1 MRLSPFHLE
10 RKAAIKTR
18 SVFKICYQ
26 IGILSSPPCL
36 GYCVHSF
43 RADKAIKALLNHSPL
58 SQVVPVTKIPI
69 FVTETQASSATPIK
83 YIQDISSFISYS
95 HPIPHFEFDFC
106 RASCSRN
113 QLMPASLIQG
123 IYWSMDRARQRR
135 FSVAQIPENMA
146 KCKITFW
153 V

>member
-1 MRLSPFHLE
+1 MLSYWNSQF
-10 RKAAIKTR
+10 TT
-18 SVFKICYQ
+18 VF
-26 IGILSSPPCL
+26 GILCPLIP
-36 GYCVHSF
+36 G
-43 RADKAIKALLNHSPL
+43 RQRNQSPL
-58 SQVVPVTKIPI
+58 KPQPSLTSGSVTKIPI
-69 FVTETQASSATPIK
+69 FVTETQESSVTPIK

-113 QLMPASLIQG
+113 QLMPVSIIQG

-135 FSVAQIPENMA
+135 FSVAQIPENVA